1 MAKLFNAN
9 ETAMYVGVSV
19 QTLGSWYRWKALHPE
34 HDMAKLLPEY
44 TRIGNRRTR
53 YWTQEDI
60 WSLIQFHSSIPQGK
74 NGIMGEVTQK
84 YVKKK
89 TKKGEQ

>member
-1 MAKLFNAN
+1 MASKLLNAN

-19 QTLGSWYRWKALHPE
+19 QTLSSWYRWKALHPDHE
-34 HDMAKLLPEY
+34 MAKLLPEY

-53 YWTQEDI
+53 YWTQEDV
-60 WSLIQFHSSIPQGK
+60 WSLVKFRTSIPQGK
-74 NGIMGEVTQK
+74 NGIMGDVTQR

-89 TKKGEQ
+89 SKEG